1 MQLASHRET
10 SSHPG
15 KAVPGAGQL
24 SRGLEWLWQ
33 QLRDVRHPQ
42 VLDCGRMRSATMQ
55 ALLHRSAKIYVAD
68 LLSPLRDGAPHLW
81 DRSKKVPAFKLPE
94 LLRQIPDI
102 ADESL
107 AAVFGWQ
114 LLDLIPRDAQPELV
128 NRLMSYLQ
136 PGGVMF
142 CLLREPSLLQGSTT
156 DWGLETLTTLGRG
169 SEGKGA
175 FPYPPITNRQ
185 MELLVPA
192 SRVKT
197 FLTRAGIREILVLK

>member
-1 MQLASHRET
+1 MQLAPHREA

-15 KAVPGAGQL
+15 KTAPVTGQL

-55 ALLHRSAKIYVAD
+55 TLLHRGAKIYVAD
-68 LLSPLRDGAPHLW
+68 LLSPLRDGAPNLW
-81 DRSKKVPAFKLPE
+81 DRSKKVPAFKLAD
-94 LLRQIPDI
+94 LLRQVPEIE
-102 ADESL
+102 DESL

-114 LLDLIPRDAQPELV
+114 LFDLVPRDALPELV

-136 PGGVMF
+136 PGGVLF
-142 CLLREPSLLQGSTT
+142 CLLREPSLPQGSTT
-156 DWGLETLTTLGRG
+156 DWWLETLTMLGRG

-192 SRVKT
+192 SSVKT

>member
-1 MQLASHRET
+1 MQLAPHQEA

-15 KAVPGAGQL
+15 KTATGQL

-55 ALLHRSAKIYVAD
+55 TLLHRGAKIYVAD
-68 LLSPLRDGAPHLW
+68 LLSPLRDGAPNLW
-81 DRSKKVPAFKLPE
+81 DRSKKVPAFKLAD
-94 LLRQIPDI
+94 LLRQVPEI

-114 LLDLIPRDAQPELV
+114 LFDLVPRDALPELV
-128 NRLMSYLQ
+128 SRLMSYLQ
-136 PGGVMF
+136 PGGVLF
-142 CLLREPSLLQGSTT
+142 CLLREPSLSQGSTT
-156 DWGLETLTTLGRG
+156 DWWLETLTSLGRG
-169 SEGKGA
+169 SEGNGA

-192 SRVKT
+192 SSVKT